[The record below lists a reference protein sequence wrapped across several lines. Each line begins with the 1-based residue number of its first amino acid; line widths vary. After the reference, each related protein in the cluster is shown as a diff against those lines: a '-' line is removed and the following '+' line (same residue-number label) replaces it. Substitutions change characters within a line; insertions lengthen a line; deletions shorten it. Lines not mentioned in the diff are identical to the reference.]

1 MSFPVLKTGPLST
14 QILQKF
20 KLCKDIEY
28 VCLLHIL
35 EEVLPLV
42 FLNIA
47 WYWDLESLKIIS
59 PLCFDFLY
67 YSSSG
72 TIITMAG
79 LHFQC

>member
-1 MSFPVLKTGPLST
+1 MIIRDK
-14 QILQKF
+14 ILQKF

-67 YSSSG
+67 YS
-72 TIITMAG
+72 
-79 LHFQC
+79 